1 MLFWIWLLVS
11 LGLVCFKGSPSSQ
24 WSWDMSEVRSLMTSW
39 PLFCMPELWLRHYNS
54 NLLSICCAFFFAGL
68 IIHLTLCSAFLGGV
82 MAVLSSPSYLHCQVA
97 GIRILL
103 NLEIVLSNSERFFPP
118 NSLRL
123 LLFKLSFDSFILLFI
138 FYLYSFILLPSRH

>member
-1 MLFWIWLLVS
+1 ML
-11 LGLVCFKGSPSSQ
+11 C
-24 WSWDMSEVRSLMTSW
+24 
-39 PLFCMPELWLRHYNS
+39 
-54 NLLSICCAFFFAGL
+54 FFFAGL

-138 FYLYSFILLPSRH
+138 YLSLFFYFITI